1 MVIQN
6 TNCISIL
13 LYEPFQIP
21 SHLVK
26 PSQIFSFFDWCTE
39 ELLCRSPLFK
49 TLNQGWVD
57 VLFCLVQVQY
67 EVCPQRRVPCARHGK
82 QLIIAV
88 SWGYLVRGDTGKCS
102 CSHRVC
108 ERSTHAQSADKK
120 VRKGTEKNP
129 GILELSGPAKQ
140 RWVGVDLKGPKVRCR
155 NSGCLYRLLSAVM
168 VIGEGQNRICSRQF
182 LAVQ

>member
-1 MVIQN
+1 MLPYIFFSCFDKVVIWWMKTRNNSNTMTERWLIQN

-39 ELLCRSPLFK
+39 EFLCRSPHFK

-67 EVCPQRRVPCARHGK
+67 EVCPQRRVPCTRHGK

-88 SWGYLVRGDTGKCS
+88 SWGCLVRDDTGKCS

-108 ERSTHAQSADKK
+108 ERSTHAQRADKK
-120 VRKGTEKNP
+120 VKKGTEKIQ
-129 GILELSGPAKQ
+129 GFLSCQ
-140 RWVGVDLKGPKVRCR
+140 DQ
-155 NSGCLYRLLSAVM
+155 
-168 VIGEGQNRICSRQF
+168 QNRGGLVSI
-182 LAVQ
+182 